1 MRVWRRIGEIMAR
14 RKKLTDEMRAVL
26 SVLASCPDGAP
37 LPLLLRTH
45 ACSAHA
51 VGQCLDYEYAR
62 ERREL
67 VHSSDIMRLWITEAG
82 QKALAAGK

>member
-1 MRVWRRIGEIMAR
+1 MRIWRRIGATMAR
-14 RKKLTDEMRAVL
+14 RIKLTEEMRKVL
-26 SVLASCPDGAP
+26 DVLASCPDGAP

-51 VGQCLDYEYAR
+51 IGQCLDCEYAR

-67 VHSSDIMRLWITEAG
+67 VRSSDIMRLWITEAG
-82 QKALAAGK
+82 QKALAAAG

>member
-1 MRVWRRIGEIMAR
+1 MSAWRRIGDIMAR
-14 RKKLTDEMRAVL
+14 RMKLTDEMRKVL
-26 SVLASCPDGAP
+26 SVLASCPDGAT

-51 VGQCLDYEYAR
+51 IGQCLDYEYAR

-67 VHSSDIMRLWITEAG
+67 VRSSDIMRLWITEAG
-82 QKALAAGK
+82 QKALAAAR